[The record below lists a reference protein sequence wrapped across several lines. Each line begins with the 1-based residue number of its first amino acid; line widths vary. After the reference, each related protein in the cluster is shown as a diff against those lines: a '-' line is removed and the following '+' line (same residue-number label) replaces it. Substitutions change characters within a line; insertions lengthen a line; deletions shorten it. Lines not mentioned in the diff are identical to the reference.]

1 MQVYDT
7 PIGFMNKMVAKGICS
22 SIGEVC
28 PSEFSIMEGGDHVC
42 VRVIL
47 DISKPLCCER
57 KITLKGGT
65 MGWVSFKYERL
76 PSICFWCGYLTHRE
90 KDCEQ
95 WITSEGSLTVEDRK
109 YKAWLRA
116 PLSNQIRKS
125 TIAVLGFY
133 QQKKYS
139 KVSKGEG
146 REPSLKPHQTS
157 SSKSGN
163 LMKPLDKVIPI
174 SVPPNISNSTT
185 YPSDRDLEDL
195 PPGFGGQANT
205 KSNFSHAFY
214 EFDAEL
220 GKGDVMEDR
229 DGKLEML
236 PRKGSATSEKPRD
249 EGSKV
254 KSPT

>member
-1 MQVYDT
+1 
-7 PIGFMNKMVAKGICS
+7 
-22 SIGEVC
+22 
-28 PSEFSIMEGGDHVC
+28 MED
-42 VRVIL
+42 
-47 DISKPLCCER
+47 
-57 KITLKGGT
+57 
-65 MGWVSFKYERL
+65 
-76 PSICFWCGYLTHRE
+76 
-90 KDCEQ
+90 Q
-95 WITSEGSLTVEDRK
+95 K

-125 TIAVLGFY
+125 TIAVPGFY

-146 REPSLKPHQTS
+146 REPSLKPYRTS

-205 KSNFSHAFY
+205 KSNFSHAF
-214 EFDAEL
+214 
-220 GKGDVMEDR
+220 
-229 DGKLEML
+229 
-236 PRKGSATSEKPRD
+236 
-249 EGSKV
+249 
-254 KSPT
+254 

>member
-1 MQVYDT
+1 
-7 PIGFMNKMVAKGICS
+7 
-22 SIGEVC
+22 
-28 PSEFSIMEGGDHVC
+28 MED
-42 VRVIL
+42 
-47 DISKPLCCER
+47 
-57 KITLKGGT
+57 
-65 MGWVSFKYERL
+65 
-76 PSICFWCGYLTHRE
+76 
-90 KDCEQ
+90 Q
-95 WITSEGSLTVEDRK
+95 K

-195 PPGFGGQANT
+195 PSGFGGQANT
-205 KSNFSHAFY
+205 KSNFSHAF
-214 EFDAEL
+214 
-220 GKGDVMEDR
+220 
-229 DGKLEML
+229 
-236 PRKGSATSEKPRD
+236 
-249 EGSKV
+249 
-254 KSPT
+254 